1 MDPESELV
9 SGFFVSI
16 DAALKCASVNA
27 GNPGVDPASD
37 SGIGTIRDTKGVDGP
52 IL

>member
-1 MDPESELV
+1 MDPEPELV
-9 SGFFVSI
+9 SSFSI
-16 DAALKCASVNA
+16 SMNTALEHASVNA

>member
-1 MDPESELV
+1 MDPEPELV
-9 SGFFVSI
+9 SGFSVSI
-16 DAALKCASVNA
+16 DTALEHASVNA
-27 GNPGVDPASD
+27 GDPGVDPFSD